1 MEEREAA
8 EQRSVEEVVDRLTK
22 KYPDVDR
29 GEIEQIVA
37 EEHQAYAGRPVR
49 DFVPVLVEKSA
60 KKRVKAL
67 EQERTS
73 QS

>member
-8 EQRSVEEVVDRLTK
+8 ELRSVEEVVERLSV
-22 KYPDVDR
+22 KYPGVER
-29 GEIEQIVA
+29 AVIAQIVA
-37 EEHQAYAGRPVR
+37 EEHHEYDGRRVR

-67 EQERTS
+67 
-73 QS
+73 QSA